1 MTYDG
6 HEQYWYYWK
15 GFQLGKSNHVA
26 KTGREGEFQGGKNDI
41 VNFQFQKPLGSF
53 TGENGIQTFSQVKT
67 AEWEN

>member
-26 KTGREGEFQGGKNDI
+26 KTGREGEFQGGKNDMF
-41 VNFQFQKPLGSF
+41 NFKFQKTPVELFGRIRYHEKSL
-53 TGENGIQTFSQVKT
+53 TQSL
-67 AEWEN
+67 